1 MAVARDEVTPDE
13 ESGRSDGERDAG
25 GAGVR
30 SVRRALDILTLL
42 TEDRPVVSLREITEA
57 TGLPKTT
64 VLRLVHT
71 LEQSGLLWS
80 AAGGY
85 TAGPGLWRWAH
96 LARTQWEVTR
106 ETRGLMRGLADRTRE
121 SVNLFVAHDL
131 HRVCVAHE
139 ESPHPL
145 RHVIEVGDQ
154 QPLWAGAS
162 SKILLGDAPD
172 ALLRRVALASPDGE
186 PAVAALRTTAREA
199 RRRGYAVSSGEWDDG
214 LTAVAV
220 PVTGRSG
227 AVIASLSLSGPS
239 QRFPYEAVE
248 RFAADLA
255 EVARL
260 ISDQGFSHPLTG
272 ASGSGPRGTARRA

>member
-1 MAVARDEVTPDE
+1 MDDGT
-13 ESGRSDGERDAG
+13 GRSDGEQDAG
-25 GAGVR
+25 ERDTGERDTGGGVR

-80 AAGGY
+80 AEGGY

-96 LARTQWEVTR
+96 LARRQWEVTR
-106 ETRGLMRGLADRTRE
+106 GTRALMRELADRTRE
-121 SVNLFVAHDL
+121 TVNVFVAHDL
-131 HRVCVAHE
+131 RRVCVAHE

-145 RHVIEVGDQ
+145 RHVIDVGDE

-186 PAVAALRTTAREA
+186 PAMARLRTAAQEA

-239 QRFPYEAVE
+239 QRFPYEAIE
-248 RFAADLA
+248 RFAADLT

-260 ISDQGFSHPLTG
+260 ISEQGFSHPLSPRDRSG
-272 ASGSGPRGTARRA
+272 AP